1 MKYDIIFYHSGK
13 TAEAERLLERR
24 LLPLGCE
31 RERTAAAITPQEL
44 GRLLGASV
52 KSSRLVFIIGG
63 LDGGK
68 QSTDSVLSVIL
79 SSKDGQI
86 RAEKLVDDNDG
97 LCYLIRSRE
106 QTIVVFQ
113 DDPEIIEFMLENRVL
128 DELKEVYSISGE
140 ESGLPSFESVAGE
153 LRTQLSGMKMSRPAP
168 LNEAVKREEKAL
180 KIMRAAIIALIAVGA
195 SLIAAAVILFFK

>member
-86 RAEKLVDDNDG
+86 RAE
-97 LCYLIRSRE
+97 IRSRE

-180 KIMRAAIIALIAVGA
+180 KIMKAAIIALIAVGA
-195 SLIAAAVILFFK
+195 SLIAAAVILSFK